1 MKKIPE
7 PMKKKTFSILCM
19 LLAAILLVSCGISE
33 ETKQKMREKSAK
45 SSEINLSVVIEQAK
59 KDLTTAVTDATEE
72 LKDTYE
78 EYAPVVKEKGS
89 EVIENAPDIVKSYVE
104 HQADFYGDALSQ
116 LSGNDQEAT
125 LAFPEGRE
133 ITGPY
138 TVAWVSDGDTFAVYF
153 PEEGTSIRED
163 EQNFPKIRYV
173 RLIGIDTPESV
184 AGEQYLS
191 RSDKQN
197 SNEGKTASNLT
208 KELLPKGSLVWLE
221 KDVSDTDPY
230 DRLLRYVYFV
240 KDGETLMLNEYL
252 LEQGMA
258 KLMTIQPDSKYA
270 DTILLAAQQKAREG
284 KKGFWAD
291 GFFTEE

>member
-1 MKKIPE
+1 MKKTI
-7 PMKKKTFSILCM
+7 SILYM
-19 LLAAILLVSCGISE
+19 LIAATMLVSVSCGVSE

-59 KDLTTAVTDATEE
+59 KDLTAAVNGATET

-78 EYAPVVKEKGS
+78 EYTPVVKEKGS
-89 EVIENAPDIVKSYVE
+89 EVIETTPNIIKSYVE

-116 LSGNDQEAT
+116 LSGNDQEVT
-125 LAFPEGRE
+125 PVIPEGRE
-133 ITGPY
+133 VTGPY

-153 PEEGTSIRED
+153 PEEGTSVRD
-163 EQNFPKIRYV
+163 DKQTPVRCV

-184 AGEQYLS
+184 ASEEYLA
-191 RSDKQN
+191 RSGKQN
-197 SNEGKTASNLT
+197 TYEGKTASDLT

-230 DRLLRYVYFV
+230 DRLLRYVYFI

-270 DTILLAAQQKAREG
+270 DTIFLAAQQRAREG

-291 GFFTEE
+291 GFFTEKQ